1 MTELKGV
8 ELVRDLIAASVTA
21 SREAAQIIR
30 DVKISGE
37 LNVQEKSEKTDYV
50 TKADIE
56 AQKCIVEHLK
66 HFFPD
71 IKYRG
76 EEGVCRN
83 FFGLV

>member
-21 SREAAQIIR
+21 SREAAEIIR
-30 DVKISGE
+30 KVKISGE
-37 LNVQEKSEKTDYV
+37 LHIQEKTEKTDYV
-50 TKADIE
+50 TIADIE

-66 HFFPD
+66 HFFPH

-76 EEGVCRN
+76 EEGVCLKL
-83 FFGLV
+83 F